1 MSKKIAHLRQEYAL
15 ASLSDAD
22 LLSDPID
29 QFKQWFDEAMKAEI
43 EDVNAMALSTV
54 DAECRPS
61 SRIVLLKGIEQ
72 DGFVFFTNYHSYKG
86 RQIEANPNVSL
97 LFHWKELQRQV
108 RIEGVASRI
117 SEEESTAYF
126 KSRPRE
132 SQLGAL
138 ASFQSEPLA
147 SRKELEDRLAS
158 LQERYAASE
167 IPKPPHW
174 GGYVVKPLSIEFWQ
188 GRMNRLHD
196 RFCYTCNEDKR
207 WTHVRLNP

>member
-15 ASLSDAD
+15 ASLSESD

-54 DAECRPS
+54 GADGKPY

-72 DGFVFFTNYHSYKG
+72 DGFVFFTNYHSHKG
-86 RQIEANPNVSL
+86 RQIEANQEVSL
-97 LFHWKELQRQV
+97 LFFWKELQRQI

-117 SEEESTAYF
+117 SEEESAEYF
-126 KSRPRE
+126 KSRPRD

-147 SRKELEDRLAS
+147 SRKELEDRLAA
-158 LQERYAASE
+158 LEARYAGSE

-174 GGYVVKPLSIEFWQ
+174 GGYVVKPAIIEFWQ
-188 GRMNRLHD
+188 GRLNRLHD
-196 RFCYTCNEDKR
+196 RFCFTLNQDKG
-207 WTHVRLNP
+207 WEPVRLNP